1 MTDKFLQFPVIDPI
15 IFSIGPVSLRWYGTM
30 YLIGFLAAMFMANKA
45 ADRSNGLWTR
55 DQVSDLLFYGFLGV
69 ILGGR
74 VGYVL
79 FYQFE
84 YFLSDPL
91 YLFEIWQGGMSFHG
105 GLLGVILAVFIFAR
119 KTNKS
124 FLVVGDFVVPL
135 VPIGLGMG
143 RLGNFINAELWGRQ
157 TDVPWAM
164 VFPTDPLQVPRHP
177 SQLYEFALEGVVLFA
192 ILYIIS
198 RRTRSLGLA
207 SGVFLIGYGI
217 FRSIIEFFREP
228 DAHLG
233 LYFSFISKGQ
243 ILSIPMILA
252 GLLIIYLGYLSQQ
265 KSAIAQGSSAP
276 GDEPQA
282 AGDKKNNKKSVKGN
296 S

>member
-55 DQVSDLLFYGFLGV
+55 EQVSDLLFYGFLGV

-91 YLFEIWQGGMSFHG
+91 YLLEIWQGGMSFHG
-105 GLLGVILAVFIFAR
+105 GLLGVTLAVLIFAR

-124 FLVVGDFVVPL
+124 FLTVGDFIVPL

-164 VFPTDPLQVPRHP
+164 VFPTDALQVPRHP
-177 SQLYEFALEGVVLFA
+177 SQLYEFFLEGVVLFI
-192 ILYIIS
+192 ILYVVT
-198 RRTRSLGLA
+198 RKPRSLGLA
-207 SGVFLIGYGI
+207 SGTFLIGYGI
-217 FRSIIEFFREP
+217 FRSIVEFFREP

-233 LYFSFISKGQ
+233 LYFSFLSKGQ
-243 ILSIPMILA
+243 ILSIPMILI
-252 GLLIIYLGYLSQQ
+252 GLFIIYWGYNQQQ
-265 KSAIAQGSSAP
+265 KSAINASKKMTKTSQESVSKSA
-276 GDEPQA
+276 
-282 AGDKKNNKKSVKGN
+282 KGN